1 MITCASGLNLFH
13 NLTRRTQIGGET
25 VFFTPPA
32 GVNRL
37 MYENGFTMKLFHKHA
52 NTKLILLKTGPN
64 GNMQEV
70 LFFVN
75 ILS

>member
-1 MITCASGLNLFH
+1 MCSWFEPFSQFN
-13 NLTRRTQIGGET
+13 RRTLIKGET

-32 GVNRL
+32 GVFWH
-37 MYENGFTMKLFHKHA
+37 MYENGFTLKLFHKHA
-52 NTKLILLKTGPN
+52 NTKLILLKTGPKE
-64 GNMQEV
+64 NMQEV